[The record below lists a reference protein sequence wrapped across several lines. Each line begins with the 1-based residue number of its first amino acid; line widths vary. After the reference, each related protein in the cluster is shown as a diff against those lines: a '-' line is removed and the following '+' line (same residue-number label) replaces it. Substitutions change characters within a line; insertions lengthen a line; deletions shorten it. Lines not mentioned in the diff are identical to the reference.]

1 MIPFAHLSNQLSS
14 SNYPS
19 TLVYNTGNV
28 NLDPNSSRNVAIY
41 NAPGGTVNILS
52 SGSYS
57 CHTCGERFNSQAAK
71 EYHDMVEPYGCSQH
85 KVCFDDWDA
94 HIRNVYHTQCPKPGC
109 PKKGVDFGSDAR
121 FMQHWRNKH

>member
-41 NAPGGTVNILS
+41 NAPGGMVNILS

-57 CHTCGERFNSQAAK
+57 CHTCGERFNSRQQK
-71 EYHDMVEPYGCSQH
+71 STM
-85 KVCFDDWDA
+85 
-94 HIRNVYHTQCPKPGC
+94 IRISRTVAVSMKCALMIGM
-109 PKKGVDFGSDAR
+109 R
-121 FMQHWRNKH
+121 M